1 MFPNYTKYCIK
12 TVDWRAVFLFQEQQI
27 NFLKIMF
34 IKVESGIY
42 LFGFFVFVLG
52 FAFFSIIFYKVQQLL
67 KRSFHHK
74 EQADSLYFSWVQIV
88 VFSHTVFIN

>member
-12 TVDWRAVFLFQEQQI
+12 TVDWRAVFLFQEQQL

-42 LFGFFVFVLG
+42 LFGFLFLFWVLH
-52 FAFFSIIFYKVQQLL
+52 FFQLFSTRYSSCL
-67 KRSFHHK
+67 KDHFTIRNRLIHCISP
-74 EQADSLYFSWVQIV
+74 EYRLLSSPTQSS
-88 VFSHTVFIN
+88 